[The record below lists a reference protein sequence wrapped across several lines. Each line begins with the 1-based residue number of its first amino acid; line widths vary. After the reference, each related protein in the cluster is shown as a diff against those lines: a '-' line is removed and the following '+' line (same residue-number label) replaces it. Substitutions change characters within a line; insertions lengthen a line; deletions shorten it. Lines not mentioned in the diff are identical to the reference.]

1 MTQVKAKLMGKVKG
15 ITNSGGS
22 NATSPAKDANN
33 SAKDEI
39 SSSPSKGPVEPT
51 STMMAGRGRQ
61 GTPAIIDA
69 KQDTPATVDATVG
82 TLGGAPPA
90 NPTGSIGV
98 QDVSLEGLTEEEKDE
113 KVFVQRSL
121 SAFMWSILR

>member
-1 MTQVKAKLMGKVKG
+1 MIQVKAKLMGKVKG

-22 NATSPAKDANN
+22 NTTSPAKDANK

-39 SSSPSKGPVEPT
+39 ASSPSKGPVEPT
-51 STMMAGRGRQ
+51 STMMDGRGRQ

-69 KQDTPATVDATVG
+69 TVG
-82 TLGGAPPA
+82 TLGAAPPA
-90 NPTGSIGV
+90 NQEAAIGM

-121 SAFMWSILR
+121 SAFMSSILR